1 MGMYIGILTYR
12 PRRLSPPYFL
22 RQPLPPPPA
31 CLASPPPTA
40 SLPSPHLVFPSSPY
54 PAQIH
59 QFDQLLT
66 EETLTLL
73 PHCHFPILQLLPS
86 LHSHPQNFRS
96 SRILITP
103 SSQELDSRSIMA
115 NPRQRNKARSHKS
128 TKPSQAIKRRLHHK
142 LRKAPPLKGPEVLQ
156 SGWDRK
162 KTVFQKWVYPYPS
175 LISKPSGGRVDDACF
190 MQLCS
195 AETASEYPYPEW
207 TFRKPISTS

>member
-1 MGMYIGILTYR
+1 MMGMYIGILTYR

-59 QFDQLLT
+59 QSDQLLT

-103 SSQELDSRSIMA
+103 SSQESTLDPSWRTHVSE
-115 NPRQRNKARSHKS
+115 
-128 TKPSQAIKRRLHHK
+128 TKPVPTN
-142 LRKAPPLKGPEVLQ
+142 PPNLPKQ
-156 SGWDRK
+156 SNGDC
-162 KTVFQKWVYPYPS
+162 T
-175 LISKPSGGRVDDACF
+175 IS
-190 MQLCS
+190 
-195 AETASEYPYPEW
+195 
-207 TFRKPISTS
+207 